1 MSTTVTVTADATG
14 NVIGVSQNNP
24 EYGYIRVEQIATQI
38 NDEGWLKTVRRSA
51 LIKGRVQDLIDTK
64 YDADTEISGKI
75 VVRESLVPFNSE
87 NPDRDLKVAG
97 STGVICRIGDQ
108 PIYRQTFFTTNL
120 NAQDEFIMHDNKDE
134 IKEVQEAQREISVLS
149 PLGKKMKKTSEA
161 VEL

>member
-1 MSTTVTVTADATG
+1 MSTVTVTADATG
-14 NVIGVSQNNP
+14 NVIGISQNNP

-38 NDEGWLKTVRRSA
+38 NDEGWLKTVKRSA
-51 LIKGRVQDLIDTK
+51 LIKGKVQDLIDTK
-64 YDADTEISGKI
+64 YEADTEIPGKI
-75 VVRESLVPFNSE
+75 VVRESLTPFNSE

-134 IKEVQEAQREISVLS
+134 IKEVQEAQREISILS
-149 PLGKKMKKTSEA
+149 PLKKMKKTSQS

>member
-1 MSTTVTVTADATG
+1 MSTVTVTADATG
-14 NVIGVSQNNP
+14 NVIGISQNNP

-38 NDEGWLKTVRRSA
+38 NDEGLLKTVKRSA
-51 LIKGRVQDLIDTK
+51 LIKGKVQDLIDTK
-64 YDADTEISGKI
+64 YEADTEIPGKI
-75 VVRESLVPFNSE
+75 VVRESLTTFNSE

-134 IKEVQEAQREISVLS
+134 IKEVQEAQREISILS
-149 PLGKKMKKTSEA
+149 PLKKMKKTSQS

>member
-1 MSTTVTVTADATG
+1 MSTVTVTADATG

-38 NDEGWLKTVRRSA
+38 NDEGWLKTVKRSA
-51 LIKGRVQDLIDTK
+51 LIKGKVQDLIDTR
-64 YDADTEISGKI
+64 YEADTEISGKI

-134 IKEVQEAQREISVLS
+134 IKEVQEAQREISILS
-149 PLGKKMKKTSEA
+149 PLGKKMKKTSET

>member
-1 MSTTVTVTADATG
+1 MTVTVTADATG

-75 VVRESLVPFNSE
+75 VVRESLTPFNSE

-97 STGVICRIGDQ
+97 STGVICRIGDE

-120 NAQDEFIMHDNKDE
+120 NAQDEFIMHDNKEE
-134 IKEVQEAQREISVLS
+134 IKEVQTAQREISVLS

-161 VEL
+161 EL